1 MTASEEKFYDDLADS
16 TEVPAANERF
26 DLEDIL
32 AEYGGS
38 RQQQIIRDVD
48 QQADPEG
55 ENPSE
60 EALPTIEIEELE
72 LPKPPRP
79 LSMEQV
85 VGSTV
90 DAVLEEE
97 EEEPILSPKKG
108 LFSRKKLVDTEE
120 LYAEPEP
127 PKPPKPKPK
136 PKPEPPLLDSVTRYR
151 NACRKNSAPLPLAF
165 LLALL
170 PTAAQLVERSGAE
183 IPYWTGDPRD
193 QTLALLCIL
202 TLVCLLCR
210 RVFVRGWDKLCRN
223 RLSCEALI
231 SLSAL
236 AAGGDCLV
244 RLLHPERSEALPYV
258 PVAVLALVFAQ
269 WGISREDRGFY
280 DLFRTAALDEEP
292 PYLVTDTGRGAC
304 KQRGSVPGFTTAAL
318 AENLS
323 AFSQG
328 VFLPVILA
336 ASLVF
341 AGLASAKTGGMA
353 DFLLNWSAI
362 LSGGAALALP
372 LCWALPFSKQAH
384 HLQKV
389 GCAVAGWVGAEAI
402 SRRRTMILSDADLF
416 PPGTI
421 KLNGVKVYG
430 EELRTAVAYAA
441 AMSKSAGSGLE
452 RLFEGLRRSE
462 CAMREKVDGFGFYE
476 EGGWSGTIHGESV
489 LMGTTSFMHHMGIR
503 LPGDVHLKTGIF
515 LAVDRNLIAVFA
527 IKYQA
532 SENVDYALKVLR
544 RCHITPILAARDPNI
559 TPALLKRKFN
569 KNVKMEFPSLTD
581 RVALSEAE
589 QDKGAP
595 KALLFREGLLPYA
608 EAVAGSRRLC
618 TAVRRSTV
626 LSLFGS
632 AAGTLLSA
640 YLVHCGKY
648 LLLNPVSMVA
658 FLLLWV
664 LPVLLMSDWAGRY

>member
-16 TEVPAANERF
+16 TDVPAAGNF

-55 ENPSE
+55 EHPSE
-60 EALPTIEIEELE
+60 EARPTIEIEELE

-97 EEEPILSPKKG
+97 AEEEPILDRKKG
-108 LFSRKKLVDTEE
+108 LFSRQKLEDTEE
-120 LYAEPEP
+120 LYDEPEP
-127 PKPPKPKPK
+127 PPPPKPKPK
-136 PKPEPPLLDSVTRYR
+136 PKPEPPLLDTVTRFR
-151 NACRKNSAPLPLAF
+151 NAYRKHSSPLPAAF

-170 PTAAQLVERSGAE
+170 PTLAQLAERAGAE
-183 IPYWTGDPRD
+183 IPYWTGDPKT
-193 QTLALLCIL
+193 QSIALLC
-202 TLVCLLCR
+202 TLGFVSLLCR
-210 RVFVRGWDKLCRN
+210 QVFFRGWERICRN

-236 AAGGDCLV
+236 AAAGDCV
-244 RLLHPERSEALPYV
+244 IRLMNPVRSEAMPYA
-258 PVAVLALVFAQ
+258 PVAALALVFAQ

-280 DLFRTAALDEEP
+280 DLFRTAALDDDP

-318 AENLS
+318 AENLA
-323 AFSQG
+323 AFWQG
-328 VFLPVILA
+328 VFLPVILV

-341 AGLASAKTGGMA
+341 AGLSSAKRGGMA

-372 LCWALPFSKQAH
+372 LCWSLPFSKQAH
-384 HLQKV
+384 HLQKM
-389 GCAVAGWVGAEAI
+389 GCAVAGWTGAEAI
-402 SRRRTMILSDADLF
+402 SRRKTMILSDVDLF
-416 PPGTI
+416 PPGTM

-430 EELRTAVAYAA
+430 EEIRTAVAYAA

-462 CAMREKVDGFGFYE
+462 CAPREKVDGFGFYE

-503 LPGDVHLKTGIF
+503 LPGDVHLKTGVF
-515 LAVDRNLIAVFA
+515 LAVDRTLIAVFA
-527 IKYQA
+527 VKYQA
-532 SENVDYALKVLR
+532 SENVDYALKVLQ

-569 KNVKMEFPSLTD
+569 KNLKLEFPSLTD
-581 RVALSEAE
+581 RVALSEVE

-618 TAVRRSTV
+618 AAVRRSTV

-648 LLLNPVSMVA
+648 LLLNPISMVA

-664 LPVLLMSDWAGRY
+664 LPVLLLSDWAGRY